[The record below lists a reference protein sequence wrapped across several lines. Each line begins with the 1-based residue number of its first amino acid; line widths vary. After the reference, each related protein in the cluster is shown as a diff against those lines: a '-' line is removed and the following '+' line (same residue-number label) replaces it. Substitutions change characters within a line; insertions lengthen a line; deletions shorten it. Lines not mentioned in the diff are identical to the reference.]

1 MKYFP
6 DGLIKNCKGWFC
18 AREDHQIQGT
28 DFFETCAPTVQQTM
42 IYLMLILEVL
52 LELKSKQGDITT
64 IVHHPNLEEGENVF
78 VEHHYVF
85 ERKAK

>member
-1 MKYFP
+1 
-6 DGLIKNCKGWFC
+6 
-18 AREDHQIQGT
+18 
-28 DFFETCAPTVQQTM
+28 M

-78 VEHHYVF
+78 LEHHYVF